1 MATGALVA
9 VLLLTVALG
18 IPERRGAGDASSE
31 THGRDWLEAT
41 LAALP
46 PGSAV
51 LSWWSYSTPL
61 WYGRWVEGRRSDILI
76 LDDRD
81 IRAAGFDDVQDAI
94 DHYLG
99 TRPVFVIR
107 LAADL
112 PAGAERY
119 ELERVDTVPSPGDL
133 FRVVGRRQAG
143 GAQRT

>member
-1 MATGALVA
+1 
-9 VLLLTVALG
+9 
-18 IPERRGAGDASSE
+18 
-31 THGRDWLEAT
+31 
-41 LAALP
+41 
-46 PGSAV
+46 
-51 LSWWSYSTPL
+51 L

-112 PAGAERY
+112 PAVAERY